1 MSTPLQDALDYAC
14 KRGRYLGGWDLID
27 YSRPPARPKP
37 PLMIRHSEDCL
48 HLNGG
53 GLLGLKQDAAR
64 LAIRKANG
72 NATEAARMLGIGRT
86 YLYQFARRA
95 GIAAILVAVLAGCKV
110 SPQRQPSPI
119 AARLRDLAG
128 PTPITSTAQ
137 AAAAT
142 APAAVKVSW
151 TTLDTDPAIV
161 FEVWASEDVSQWD
174 LAHETAAHEIFIPAN
189 KPMEFYKVR
198 ARDTSTGKVSEWAT
212 TPTREIHN
220 GSQHE

>member
-27 YSRPPARPKP
+27 YSRPPARPQP

-95 GIAAILVAVLAGCKV
+95 GIAAILVVVLAGCKV

-119 AARLRDLAG
+119 AARLRELAG
-128 PTPITSTAQ
+128 PTTTSTAQ
-137 AAAAT
+137 AAT
-142 APAAVKVSW
+142 IAPAAVKVSW
-151 TTLDTDPAIV
+151 THPSTDPAIV
-161 FEVWASEDVSQWD
+161 FEVWASGDLSQWD

-189 KPMEFYKVR
+189 QPMEFYKVR
-198 ARDTSTGKVSEWAT
+198 ARDTSTGQVSDWAT
-212 TPTREIHN
+212 TATREIHN